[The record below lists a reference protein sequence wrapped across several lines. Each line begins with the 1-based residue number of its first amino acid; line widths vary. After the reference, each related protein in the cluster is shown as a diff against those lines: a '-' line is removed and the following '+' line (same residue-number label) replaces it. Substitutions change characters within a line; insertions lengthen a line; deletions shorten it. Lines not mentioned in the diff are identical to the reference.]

1 MQPNI
6 IGSGMLEKIIVI
18 VIVVIAVV
26 GMSLSIRRQAKEEQ
40 CDNTCR
46 DCPIANSCKKEEKKE
61 LEQ

>member
-1 MQPNI
+1 
-6 IGSGMLEKIIVI
+6 MLEKIIVI